1 MSGVILDEF
10 KVSDGDEIDDIFKNG
25 EAETISQQIID
36 GDLNLF
42 NEILGLYVIETN
54 NTMQINC
61 NEKPSSCYFEDEL
74 L

>member
-25 EAETISQQIID
+25 EAESISQQIID

-42 NEILGLYVIETN
+42 NEILGLYVIATN

-61 NEKPSSCYFEDEL
+61 NEKPSLCYFEDEL